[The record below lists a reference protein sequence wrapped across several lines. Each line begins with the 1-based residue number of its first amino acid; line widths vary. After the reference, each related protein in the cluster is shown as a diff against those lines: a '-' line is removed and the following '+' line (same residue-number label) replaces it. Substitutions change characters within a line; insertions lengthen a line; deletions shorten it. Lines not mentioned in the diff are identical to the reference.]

1 MHVKQRKLPNQR
13 SHSKKNATTKKLFL
27 NKRNKFIDKTVFI
40 YAAKKLCA
48 FFGVFMTFL
57 LHDNKNEAKMLNSN
71 SMLKGFYQNKKI
83 TSTTEVM

>member
-1 MHVKQRKLPNQR
+1 
-13 SHSKKNATTKKLFL
+13 
-27 NKRNKFIDKTVFI
+27 
-40 YAAKKLCA
+40 
-48 FFGVFMTFL
+48 MTFL